1 MEISYGG
8 RAMRLKYILAAV
20 LFIGFADTSQAENH
34 TLSPKLA
41 KNFDMAVKNV
51 ESKNFLAAVEMFN
64 ELAENGLPEA
74 QFNLS
79 LLHSSGL
86 GTPKNYKT
94 ALYWSWQ
101 AHLNGHETAIN
112 QVTEIYDLITEALRD
127 AVANQIIDEL
137 LAIAKAGDQNAAL
150 KLGKTYTDL
159 LVVPDYQ
166 SAYVWLSIAQAYGLE
181 SASSLL
187 KQTAD
192 QLTLEDIL
200 IQQEQAS
207 NTFSEI
213 NS

>member
-1 MEISYGG
+1 MKFQYFI
-8 RAMRLKYILAAV
+8 AII
-20 LFIGFADTSQAENH
+20 LFISFGHTSRAENH

-41 KNFDMAVKNV
+41 KDFEMAVKNV
-51 ESKNFLAAVEMFN
+51 ENKNFLAAVTMFN

-79 LLHSSGL
+79 LLYSSGL

-127 AVANQIIDEL
+127 TVANQIITEL
-137 LAIAKAGDQNAAL
+137 LAVAKAGDQNSAL
-150 KLGKTYTDL
+150 KLGKTYKDL

-200 IQQEQAS
+200 VQQEQAS

>member
-1 MEISYGG
+1 MK
-8 RAMRLKYILAAV
+8 LKYILSTV
-20 LFIGFADTSQAENH
+20 LIIGFAQTSQAENH

-41 KNFDMAVKNV
+41 KDFEMAVKNV
-51 ESKNFLAAVEMFN
+51 ENKNFLDAVKMFN
-64 ELAENGLPEA
+64 ELAENDLPEA

-86 GTPKNYKT
+86 GTPKNYKK

-137 LAIAKAGDQNAAL
+137 LAVAKAGDQNAAL

-200 IQQEQAS
+200 VQQEQAS

>member
-1 MEISYGG
+1 
-8 RAMRLKYILAAV
+8 MRLKYFLTFIV
-20 LFIGFADTSQAENH
+20 LISIGHITRAENH

-41 KNFDMAVKNV
+41 EEFEIAVKNV
-51 ESKNFLAAVEMFN
+51 ESKNFLDAVRIFDK
-64 ELAENGLPEA
+64 LAQSGLPEA

-101 AHLNGHETAIN
+101 AHLNNHPTAITQIN
-112 QVTEIYDLITEALRD
+112 EIFDLITEALRD

-137 LAIAKAGDQNAAL
+137 LTVANSGEQTSAL

-159 LVVPDYQ
+159 LVAPDYQ
-166 SAYVWLSIAQAYGLE
+166 SAYVWLSIAQAYGIE
-181 SASSLL
+181 SASGLL
-187 KQTAD
+187 KQVTD
-192 QLTLEDIL
+192 KLTVEEIL

-207 NTFSEI
+207 TKFSEI

>member
-1 MEISYGG
+1 
-8 RAMRLKYILAAV
+8 MRLKYFLTFIV
-20 LFIGFADTSQAENH
+20 LINIGHITRAENH

-41 KNFDMAVKNV
+41 EEFEIAVKNV
-51 ESKNFLAAVEMFN
+51 ESKNFLDAVRVFDK
-64 ELAENGLPEA
+64 LAQSGLPEA

-101 AHLNGHETAIN
+101 AHLNNHPTAITQIN
-112 QVTEIYDLITEALRD
+112 EIFDLITEALRD

-137 LAIAKAGDQNAAL
+137 LVVANAGEQTSAL

-159 LVVPDYQ
+159 LVAPDYQ
-166 SAYVWLSIAQAYGLE
+166 SAYVWLSIAQAYGIE
-181 SASSLL
+181 SASGLL
-187 KQTAD
+187 KQVTD
-192 QLTLEDIL
+192 KLTIEDIL
-200 IQQEQAS
+200 VQQEQAS
-207 NTFSEI
+207 TKFSEI

>member
-1 MEISYGG
+1 MK
-8 RAMRLKYILAAV
+8 LKYILSTV
-20 LFIGFADTSQAENH
+20 LIIGFAQTSQAENH

-41 KNFDMAVKNV
+41 KDFEMAVKNV
-51 ESKNFLAAVEMFN
+51 ENKNFLDAVKMFN

-200 IQQEQAS
+200 VQQEQAA

>member
-1 MEISYGG
+1 MK
-8 RAMRLKYILAAV
+8 LKYILSTV
-20 LFIGFADTSQAENH
+20 LFIGFAYTSQAENH

-41 KNFDMAVKNV
+41 KDFEMAVKNV
-51 ESKNFLAAVEMFN
+51 ENKNFLDAVKMFN

-112 QVTEIYDLITEALRD
+112 QVTEIFDLITEALRD

-137 LAIAKAGDQNAAL
+137 LAIAKAGDQNATL

-200 IQQEQAS
+200 VQQEKAS

>member
-1 MEISYGG
+1 MKF
-8 RAMRLKYILAAV
+8 KYYLTAL
-20 LFIGFADTSQAENH
+20 LFIGLASTSQAENH

-41 KNFDMAVKNV
+41 KNFEMAVKNV
-51 ESKNFLAAVEMFN
+51 ENKNFLAAVKMFN
-64 ELAENGLPEA
+64 ELAENDLPEA

-94 ALYWSWQ
+94 ALYWSRQ

-127 AVANQIIDEL
+127 TVANQIIDEL

-200 IQQEQAS
+200 LQQEQAA

>member
-1 MEISYGG
+1 MKF
-8 RAMRLKYILAAV
+8 KYYLTAL
-20 LFIGFADTSQAENH
+20 LFIGLASTSQAENH

-41 KNFDMAVKNV
+41 KDFEMAVKNV
-51 ESKNFLAAVEMFN
+51 ENKNFLDAVKMFN

-200 IQQEQAS
+200 VQQEQAS

>member
-1 MEISYGG
+1 MKF
-8 RAMRLKYILAAV
+8 KYYLTALLFLGLAS
-20 LFIGFADTSQAENH
+20 TSQAENH

-41 KNFDMAVKNV
+41 KNFEMAVKNV
-51 ESKNFLAAVEMFN
+51 ENKNFLAAVKMFN
-64 ELAENGLPEA
+64 ELAENDLPEA

-86 GTPKNYKT
+86 GTPKNYKK

-101 AHLNGHETAIN
+101 AHLNEHETAIN
-112 QVTEIYDLITEALRD
+112 QVTEIYDSITEALRD

-200 IQQEQAS
+200 VQQEQAS